1 MGKKKKQ
8 LTINEMISDILNNI
22 DDKTRKI
29 LYNAK
34 PDEYGDYANEFHFT
48 LGVQIRNKY
57 NLWSYGNADDISSTI
72 INKLIKKIKE
82 E

>member
-8 LTINEMISDILNNI
+8 LTINEIILDIFNNI
-22 DDKTRKI
+22 DDETRKI

-34 PDEYGDYANEFHFT
+34 PNKYGNYSSEFHFT
-48 LGVQIRNKY
+48 LGRQIRNKY

-72 INKLIKKIKE
+72 INDLIKKIKND
-82 E
+82 